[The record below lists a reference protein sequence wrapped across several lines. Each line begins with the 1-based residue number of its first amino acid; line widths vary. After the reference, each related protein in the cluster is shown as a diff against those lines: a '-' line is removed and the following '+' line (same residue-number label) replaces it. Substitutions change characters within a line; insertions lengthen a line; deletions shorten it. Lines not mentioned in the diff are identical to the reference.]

1 MSSRILA
8 FALFPVLALIFLLSV
23 SQSALALPENGQKFK
38 DWTARCEINPNDPA
52 DKQCVV
58 FQTVFETNQQKNI
71 MNVVVAFPPNQDVG
85 RIVVILPLGIDLR
98 SGIEFSVDDGDPT
111 RHPFFLCLQDGCQ
124 SHIPLEA
131 DRLAAFKKGDKGT
144 VVFRALPTLR
154 DVKVPISFAGFTAA
168 VDSLQ

>member
-1 MSSRILA
+1 MSSRFLA
-8 FALFPVLALIFLLSV
+8 FALFPLVALVLLVLAPGL
-23 SQSALALPENGQKFK
+23 ALALPENGQKFK

-71 MNVVVAFPPNQDVG
+71 MNVVVAFPPNQDLG

-98 SGIEFSVDDGDPT
+98 SGIEFSVDEEQPT
-111 RHPFFLCLQDGCQ
+111 RHPFFLCLSDGCQ

-131 DRLAAFKKGDKGT
+131 DRLAAFKKGIKGT
-144 VVFRALPTLR
+144 IVFRALPTLKNVR
-154 DVKVPISFAGFTAA
+154 IPISFAGFTAA